1 MIAQGHIRTAHNAD
15 AVARCEWAFGPI
27 GVVPSPPSAT
37 FRLPGGQNG
46 GRARATGNLANAN
59 GKVNGHARKAGAGT
73 AAHSDPDPDPNESI
87 PGSEGGYQKVCLLD
101 MCGVHLGPLYSIS
114 TSSVIQPYLQWFEN
128 AAARELF
135 EFQDSASVVSQE
147 YTKALGMVLE
157 NGVKVVLLASL
168 NDQVVRVACSS
179 VESPV
184 WSSCSLEKRVSHRRR
199 TSWERTVAKLVISPA
214 KIAAAQVDCPVQY
227 FYSADPT
234 GTNLWRLF
242 LHRLAPTLAPRP
254 FRRRRELFPRRLH
267 DQAAQLC
274 IHAAER
280 GSG

>member
-37 FRLPGGQNG
+37 FRLPGAQNG
-46 GRARATGNLANAN
+46 GRGKATGNFANS
-59 GKVNGHARKAGAGT
+59 NGHTRKAGAGT

-128 AAARELF
+128 AAARELL

-168 NDQVVRVACSS
+168 NDQVVRTACFYFR
-179 VESPV
+179 SPV
-184 WSSCSLEKRVSHRRR
+184 
-199 TSWERTVAKLVISPA
+199 
-214 KIAAAQVDCPVQY
+214 
-227 FYSADPT
+227 
-234 GTNLWRLF
+234 
-242 LHRLAPTLAPRP
+242 
-254 FRRRRELFPRRLH
+254 
-267 DQAAQLC
+267 
-274 IHAAER
+274 
-280 GSG
+280 